1 MIETKAKKPV
11 EKAEVS
17 ALGDSYESEEEE
29 AEEEEEEES
38 EEEYES
44 EVEMAFSKSEIEE
57 SKDKD
62 AEPKKSKNSKRSAQ
76 KSSSRRKLGKSKGVG
91 NLGEETKDN
100 GWAQMNESIRAA
112 TGALEQNAS

>member
-17 ALGDSYESEEEE
+17 ALGDSYESEEE

-76 KSSSRRKLGKSKGVG
+76 KSSSRRKLGKSKGVV